1 MPSPAISV
9 RELEKYFPPA
19 LTGWRALTQPVARAT
34 ERALAGVSFNVKENE
49 AVALI
54 GSNGAGKSTL
64 LRILATLLIP
74 TRGQATLGGFDVGR
88 ESAEARRMFGYHTGG
103 DEGFY
108 ARLSARENLA
118 FFAAMNN
125 LSRADTRQRIET
137 IAELMGIQ
145 NDLTRQVRT
154 FSTGM
159 LHRLGLARALLHQ
172 PAILLLDEPTRSLDP
187 LAAAAFRRLLKEDLI
202 RKGGATLLFA
212 SHTLSEVEELADR
225 VILLDG
231 GRVIAFD
238 SPRGLCSATG
248 TATLEAAVSSL
259 VSHLI
264 PLQDHA

>member
-9 RELEKYFPPA
+9 TELDKYFAPA
-19 LTGWRALTQPVARAT
+19 LTGWRAFTHPVARAT
-34 ERALAGVSFNVKENE
+34 EKALAGVSFAVKENE

-64 LRILATLLIP
+64 LRILATLIIP
-74 TRGQATLGGFDVGR
+74 TRGQATVGGFDVER
-88 ESAEARRMFGYHTGG
+88 ESNHARRLFGYHTG

-118 FFAAMNN
+118 FFGAMND
-125 LSRADTRQRIET
+125 LSRADTRERIEA
-137 IAELMGIQ
+137 IAELMGIH
-145 NDLTRQVRT
+145 NDLNRQVRT

-159 LHRLGLARALLHQ
+159 MHRLGLARALLHR

-187 LAAAAFRRLLKEDLI
+187 LAAAAFRRLLKEDVL

-225 VILLDG
+225 VILLDE

-238 SPRGLCSATG
+238 SPKGLCSATN
-248 TATLEAAVSSL
+248 TTSLEAAVSSL
-259 VSHLI
+259 VGHPV
-264 PLQDHA
+264 PLQDRV

>member
-9 RELEKYFPPA
+9 TELEKYFPPA

-34 ERALAGVSFNVKENE
+34 EKALARVSFDVKENE
-49 AVALI
+49 VVALI

-64 LRILATLLIP
+64 LRILATLIIP
-74 TRGQATLGGFDVGR
+74 TRGQATLGGFDVER
-88 ESAEARRMFGYHTGG
+88 DSAGARRQLGYHTGG

-108 ARLSARENLA
+108 VRLSARENLA

-125 LSRADTRQRIET
+125 LSRTDARKRIET
-137 IAELMGIQ
+137 VAGLMGIQ
-145 NDLTRQVRT
+145 NDLSRQVRT

-159 LHRLGLARALLHQ
+159 MHRLGLARALLHR

-187 LAAAAFRRLLKEDLI
+187 LAAAEFRRLLKEDLV
-202 RKGGATLLFA
+202 RKGGTTLLFA
-212 SHTLSEVEELADR
+212 SHTLSEVEEIADR

-238 SPRGLCSATG
+238 TPRELCASTH
-248 TATLEAAVSSL
+248 TATLEAAVSSIVSRL
-259 VSHLI
+259 VQMQSH
-264 PLQDHA
+264 A